1 MNKIVCIL
9 YKLFFFNDT
18 ATTEIYTLSLHDALP
33 ISPRRRASRQDRRPD
48 RGTCRRRVDRA
59 YVGRRAGGDRRSELR
74 GRAQQFPRRLDDGG
88 KGLGRPRFGRGRP
101 DRARAGADQGDHR
114 ADARGARDALAAR
127 QPHFVGASGDG
138 RRAKQRG
145 ECAERAEPAAAHRLA
160 RGRLCRV
167 PALAAAA
174 GSVCARVQ
182 ARRRCNRRGLGRR
195 KPAPDSGIFFTRRND
210 PARCCRSD
218 APRGDHGRHAPR
230 RPAAAR
236 GFPRHDRPG
245 QSRGPRRPE
254 RQSRGEHR
262 RYPQHRI
269 GHDPGPGDPA
279 RFPESHME
287 MSYRLSAIGYLV
299 FLSLLTACG
308 MGDSARSD
316 GPYDVILKNGW
327 IVDGSGNPRFRGDVA
342 IRGDRIAAVG
352 FLDQATA
359 RDTIDVTGL
368 VVAPGFIDMMG
379 QSEFNVLIDNRVL
392 SKITQGITT
401 EVTGEGGSVAPLT
414 DRLVLADSDAM
425 KKWHYREDWRDLNGY
440 FAQLERQGSSLNFAT
455 FVGATQVRL
464 AVVGNENRAPTA
476 AELARM
482 VAIVD
487 TLMEQGGLGVWTA
500 LEYAPASYSKTDELI
515 ALARAA
521 RRHGGIY
528 ASHMRNEGEHIDDAL
543 NELFRIAKE
552 ADIPAEVSH
561 LKLSGR
567 RAWGQMPRILARIDS
582 VRAAGLDVMAD
593 QYPYIRAATSL
604 DASIPTWAESGG
616 MDSLLIR
623 LRDPATRA
631 RLHREMLNPTGGEV
645 FYSAAGGADGILITG
660 TFQDSLRYMQGK
672 TVAQIAAARHR
683 DPIETVFDIVLAEKG
698 HRTDAVYAIMDEPDV
713 QAAMKQWWVAVN
725 TDFGGVAPDGPF
737 GTQSAHPR
745 AYGSFPRILG
755 HYSRDL
761 KLFPLE
767 FAVRKMTSLAAQRVG
782 LADRGLVKPG
792 MYADVTVFNPM
803 TVIDRAT
810 FEQPH
815 QTSVGIDYVFVNG
828 QRVLN
833 KGQLTNARPGR
844 GLRGPGYRGTR

>member
-1 MNKIVCIL
+1 M
-9 YKLFFFNDT
+9 
-18 ATTEIYTLSLHDALP
+18 EI
-33 ISPRRRASRQDRRPD
+33 
-48 RGTCRRRVDRA
+48 
-59 YVGRRAGGDRRSELR
+59 
-74 GRAQQFPRRLDDGG
+74 
-88 KGLGRPRFGRGRP
+88 KLGR
-101 DRARAGADQGDHR
+101 
-114 ADARGARDALAAR
+114 
-127 QPHFVGASGDG
+127 S
-138 RRAKQRG
+138 
-145 ECAERAEPAAAHRLA
+145 
-160 RGRLCRV
+160 
-167 PALAAAA
+167 
-174 GSVCARVQ
+174 
-182 ARRRCNRRGLGRR
+182 
-195 KPAPDSGIFFTRRND
+195 
-210 PARCCRSD
+210 
-218 APRGDHGRHAPR
+218 
-230 RPAAAR
+230 
-236 GFPRHDRPG
+236 
-245 QSRGPRRPE
+245 
-254 RQSRGEHR
+254 
-262 RYPQHRI
+262 
-269 GHDPGPGDPA
+269 
-279 RFPESHME
+279 
-287 MSYRLSAIGYLV
+287 V
-299 FLSLLTACG
+299 FLLFLTACG
-308 MGDSARSD
+308 MGKPPQSSD
-316 GPYDVILKNGW
+316 GPFDVILKGGW
-327 IVDGSGNPRFRGDVA
+327 IVDGSGNPRYRGDVA

-352 FLDQATA
+352 FLGQATA
-359 RDTIDVTGL
+359 RDTIDVSGL

-487 TLMEQGGLGVWTA
+487 TLMEQGALGVWTA

-582 VRAAGLDVMAD
+582 VRAAGLDVTAD

-623 LRDPATRA
+623 LRDPAMRA
-631 RLHREMLNPTGGEV
+631 RLHREMLNPAGGEV

-792 MYADVTVFNPM
+792 MYADITVFNPR

-833 KGQLTNARPGR
+833 KGQLSNARPGR